1 MRADEAAG
9 RTGSPMLHEGNIVRA
24 GGTSDSTLVVINQ
37 IQPVYVSFTVPQQ
50 QLPAIR
56 RYMRRT
62 HSSGSEMS
70 AAIAVA

>member
-37 IQPVYVSFTVPQQ
+37 IQPVYVSFTVPRWGWVS
-50 QLPAIR
+50 PVGVA
-56 RYMRRT
+56 RT
-62 HSSGSEMS
+62 SSVPS
-70 AAIAVA
+70 AM